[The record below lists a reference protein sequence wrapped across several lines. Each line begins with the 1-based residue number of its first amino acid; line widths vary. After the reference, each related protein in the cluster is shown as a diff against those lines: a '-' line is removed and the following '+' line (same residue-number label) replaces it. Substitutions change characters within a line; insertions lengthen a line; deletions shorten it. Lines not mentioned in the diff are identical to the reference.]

1 VKSELEVEALFR
13 LIDEDKDSKI
23 RSVCFALGKGPRP
36 WRSWL
41 TPPLPIIARLGEF
54 AENFKKV
61 LNLKAVKKLE
71 LSSVT
76 IPPSQD

>member
-1 VKSELEVEALFR
+1 VALM
-13 LIDEDKDSKI
+13 
-23 RSVCFALGKGPRP
+23 AH
-36 WRSWL
+36 
-41 TPPLPIIARLGEF
+41 PPPPPPIIARLGEF